1 VLRGLHRRIADVRRD
16 VERMHFNTAISSLMQ
31 LSNELREADTGDGP
45 PRQAAEWL
53 VLGLAPFAP
62 HIAAE
67 MWERLGHDESIVYV
81 PFPEPDPELTAV
93 QTVSV
98 AVQVNGKVRG
108 VAEVPAGS
116 DNETLE
122 AAARELPRV
131 AEQIDGAEVK
141 RVVVV
146 PDRLV
151 NFVIAPR

>member
-1 VLRGLHRRIADVRRD
+1 
-16 VERMHFNTAISSLMQ
+16 
-31 LSNELREADTGDGP
+31 
-45 PRQAAEWL
+45 
-53 VLGLAPFAP
+53 
-62 HIAAE
+62 
-67 MWERLGHDESIVYV
+67 
-81 PFPEPDPELTAV
+81 
-93 QTVSV
+93 VSV

-131 AEQIDGAEVK
+131 ADQLASADVK

-151 NFVIAPR
+151 NFVVAPR